1 MAGSLNVPDAEHMPR
16 WGRSLGVGSLCLLV
30 ALIAARSTSS
40 WIATRF
46 PDRPTPPDLMFEILP
61 HSPKAGYIADL
72 ALVAALALLIV
83 YAFRGN
89 QREIPVMMALIG
101 IMEFSRALLNVL
113 TPLGRPLKPGEYYGI
128 GTELEHVFMNVFGPF
143 EGSLPGNALHGI
155 TVSQGM
161 MHVTQHGEFPSGHM
175 AFVFLCMLLVD
186 KKKAPRIRAAM
197 VVLVVAE
204 CVALLVSHQHYAI
217 DVVGGFLLSYFIYYE
232 YTEGTWFDWL
242 KPLITV

>member
-1 MAGSLNVPDAEHMPR
+1 MAGSLNVPDAEHKPR
-16 WGRSLGVGSLCLLV
+16 WGRSLGVGALCLLV
-30 ALIAARSTSS
+30 ALIAARVTSS
-40 WIATRF
+40 WIPKMF

-61 HSPKAGYIADL
+61 HIPKAGYIADL
-72 ALVAALALLIV
+72 ALVAAVALLLV

-89 QREIPVMMALIG
+89 QREIPTMMALIG

-113 TPLGRPLKPGEYYGI
+113 TPLGRPLEPGEYYGL
-128 GTELEHVFMNVFGPF
+128 GTELEHLFMNVFGPF
-143 EGSLPGNALHGI
+143 EGSLPGSALHGI

-161 MHVTQHGEFPSGHM
+161 MHATQHGEFPSGHM

-186 KKKAPRIRAAM
+186 KAKAPRIRAAM

-204 CVALLVSHQHYAI
+204 CVSLLVSHQHYSI
-217 DVVGGFLLSYFIYYE
+217 DVVGGFLLSYFIYHE
-232 YTEGTWFDWL
+232 YTEGTWFNWL